1 MASASA
7 SSRSGYRALFEGA
20 QRARSL
26 AIILMLLIATLD
38 VLIVATAMPTVLKQL
53 GDVHLYSWVFS
64 AYTLGGI
71 ASLPVFGSLTGRQGL
86 VRTMVISI
94 AIFCAGAVVAALANS
109 MLMLVAGRAVQGLG
123 SGGLIALPNLII
135 ARYYSEELRPRAVA
149 LTSGVWGLSSL
160 TGPLV
165 GGLLLERWGWH
176 AIFWLNL
183 PVCALILALGLLG
196 LRGADRADP
205 QAEPANLRS
214 PLLLTLT
221 TGLLLA
227 VPTTSGPLAL
237 GLLAL
242 GLAAAAAYVLTERR
256 SGFPII
262 PGEVWRAAGPLGA
275 SLAVLGLVA
284 VAFFAA
290 ETFLPLLLQGSR
302 TLSAASAGVVLSVSS
317 IGWTSGT
324 FWVSQ
329 RDDLGPRR
337 KTLLGIGLVCAGI
350 GGLVLLIVFDLPTLV
365 AFVSWGLA
373 GLGMGMAVATC
384 TTVVLDAA
392 RGPEA
397 GRLTAAAP
405 LVQGLGTSVG
415 ATAAG
420 AVAALGF
427 GTAFDSSTIG
437 AEQISEAMRKTLE
450 RGVLST
456 LLLGLAVAAL
466 TLLLS
471 GRLAARR
478 RQRHPES
485 SIVNRQPLDGDS

>member
-26 AIILMLLIATLD
+26 AIVLMLLIATLD
-38 VLIVATAMPTVLKQL
+38 VLIVATAMPTILNQL

-94 AIFCAGAVVAALANS
+94 AIFCAGAVVAALASS
-109 MLMLVAGRAVQGLG
+109 MLMLVVGRAVQGLG
-123 SGGLIALPNLII
+123 SGGLFALPNLII
-135 ARYYSEELRPRAVA
+135 ARYYSDELRPRAVA

-160 TGPLV
+160 AGPLV

-196 LRGADRADP
+196 LRGVDRADP
-205 QAEPANLRS
+205 QAAPANLLS
-214 PLLLTLT
+214 PLLLTLA

-227 VPTTSGPLAL
+227 VPTTSMPLAL
-237 GLLAL
+237 ALLAL
-242 GLAAAAAYVLTERR
+242 GVAAAVGYVLTERR
-256 SGFPII
+256 SGVPIV

-275 SLAVLGLVA
+275 SVAVLALTA

-290 ETFLPLLLQGSR
+290 QTFLPLLLQGAR
-302 TLSAASAGVVLSVSS
+302 KLSATGAGAVISVSAVT
-317 IGWTSGT
+317 WTVGT

-337 KTLLGIGLVCAGI
+337 KSLIGMGLLLVGI
-350 GGLVLLIVFDLPTLV
+350 GGLALMIALDLPTLV

-397 GRLTAAAP
+397 GRLTTAAQ
-405 LVQGLGTSVG
+405 LIQSLGTSVG

-427 GTAFDSSTIG
+427 GTGFDSSTIG
-437 AEQISEAMRKTLE
+437 AEQISETVRAALE
-450 RGVLST
+450 RGVLYT
-456 LLLGLAVAAL
+456 LLLGIAITVL
-466 TLLLS
+466 TMLLR
-471 GRLAARR
+471 GRL
-478 RQRHPES
+478 
-485 SIVNRQPLDGDS
+485 PLKRG